1 MCKRLK
7 LKRNIRNKKKDGI
20 NWNREKLKVV
30 KMSKGNFF
38 LNEERMRN
46 GGGEKSKSELRKYD

>member
-46 GGGEKSKSELRKYD
+46 GGEKSKSELRKYD